1 MENKN
6 MLFRANFHFSDW
18 VLPEAKDLYI
28 QAYNLM
34 RGRAVEL
41 INPRLEKWNAAYNK
55 EITGEDDLEYNG
67 YIADKEQEVLD
78 AVNKILSN
86 SPVKLYA
93 NRENA
98 DIMGKFIFMGNEIT
112 MFMTLEPLTK

>member
-28 QAYNLM
+28 QAYNIM
-34 RGRAVEL
+34 RSAAIEL
-41 INPRLEKWNAAYNK
+41 INPMFEQWNAEYNK
-55 EITGEDDLEYNG
+55 EVTGEDDLEYNG
-67 YIADKEQEVLD
+67 YIADKEQVLLE
-78 AVNKILSN
+78 AVNKRLSN

-93 NRENA
+93 DRETA
-98 DIMGKFIFMGNEIT
+98 DINGKFIFMGNEIT
-112 MFMTLEPLTK
+112 MFMTLEPLIK